1 MPNMYLSLQD
11 EFGLELLRSTIIT
24 DTINL
29 SPAAKKATPLDIST
43 LELIEKTLPNSQ
55 LPREDVFSD
64 IFKAKSD
71 IKGFTVE
78 QLLRKDLKIVPFS
91 DKIQAAVPST
101 LLLAEELCEKGGELE
116 NLETIFNDFCQRYKS
131 QLLIIIGTNQV
142 RRDILFY
149 HPEGQSQISK
159 LINQI
164 TESLI
169 NYAEIDAKI
178 DLEFKTP
185 SSRCVLI
192 KQGNITYTRK
202 KILPI
207 ILNASSMIG
216 LD

>member
-1 MPNMYLSLQD
+1 M
-11 EFGLELLRSTIIT
+11 ELLWSTIIT

-29 SPAAKKATPLDIST
+29 SPAAKKATQLDIST
-43 LELIEKTLPNSQ
+43 LELIEKTLTNSQ
-55 LPREDVFSD
+55 LSTREDVFND

-101 LLLAEELCEKGGELE
+101 LLLAEELCEKSGELE
-116 NLETIFNDFCQRYKS
+116 NLETIFNNFCQRYKS

-164 TESLI
+164 TESLT
-169 NYAEIDAKI
+169 NHAEIDAKVH
-178 DLEFKTP
+178 LEFKALP